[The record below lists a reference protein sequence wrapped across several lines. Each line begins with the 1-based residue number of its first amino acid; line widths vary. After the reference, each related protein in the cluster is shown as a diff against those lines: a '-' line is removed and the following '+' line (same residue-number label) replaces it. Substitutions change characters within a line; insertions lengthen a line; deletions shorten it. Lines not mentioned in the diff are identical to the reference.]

1 MADLIPVSVVVL
13 TRNEAE
19 RIERCLSSLKDFKQ
33 VIVLDS
39 LSCDCTLER
48 AREVWADLDQDP
60 SRLVLLS
67 RDWPGFTKARNESLN
82 WVHEN
87 WVVWIDADEWI
98 SEELANSLRSF
109 DKQQAKVLLLD
120 RQSYF
125 LGHRVKHGGWYPD
138 RKRRVAPA
146 GEAVWMSGPRS
157 ADVHED
163 LYLKN
168 DLKSEPQLLQG
179 TLFHEPFRNEEE
191 QIETNQEYSSLLA
204 VGVAEGWREKGRKAP
219 SNLFIALKGVIK
231 FVENFIFKLGILDG
245 WVGYKIAK
253 GSAQS
258 MMWRL
263 EKAKKIMIQEKTQ

>member
-1 MADLIPVSVVVL
+1 LADLIPVSVVVL

-87 WVVWIDADEWI
+87 WVVWIDTDAWI

-109 DKQQAKVLLLD
+109 D
-120 RQSYF
+120 RQ
-125 LGHRVKHGGWYPD
+125 
-138 RKRRVAPA
+138 
-146 GEAVWMSGPRS
+146 
-157 ADVHED
+157 
-163 LYLKN
+163 
-168 DLKSEPQLLQG
+168 
-179 TLFHEPFRNEEE
+179 
-191 QIETNQEYSSLLA
+191 
-204 VGVAEGWREKGRKAP
+204 
-219 SNLFIALKGVIK
+219 
-231 FVENFIFKLGILDG
+231 
-245 WVGYKIAK
+245 
-253 GSAQS
+253 
-258 MMWRL
+258 
-263 EKAKKIMIQEKTQ
+263 